1 MAEIWKDI
9 EGTNGNYQVS
19 NFGNVRSV
27 DRDIIYSNGKP
38 HYHKGRILKMS
49 LNHKGYLMVHFP
61 TDKGQQTIG
70 VHRLV
75 ALHFVDG
82 YAEGLQ
88 VNHKDE
94 NKLNNRADNLEWC
107 SPTYNVNYGT
117 NLQRKG
123 IAYKKGA
130 YTQRCKILAVYID
143 GVKLGEYNGYKEAS
157 EALGVSPEYISQIA
171 NGRPHKHYRV
181 EIKRPRSY
189 QVAQFFEGELVA
201 VYPSISSA
209 AKRVGADLHILSK
222 AAKEER
228 LFKGFTWRCI

>member
-1 MAEIWKDI
+1 MKKEEWKSAFGFY
-9 EGTNGNYQVS
+9 GTGEVS
-19 NFGNVRSV
+19 N
-27 DRDIIYSNGKP
+27 NGLFK
-38 HYHKGRILKMS
+38 Y
-49 LNHKGYLMVHFP
+49 LNFNRTGKEHLLIPRLNNKGYQMVCLS
-61 TDKGQQTIG
+61 KNG
-70 VHRLV
+70 VARNYTVHKLV
-75 ALHFVDG
+75 ALAFIPNPNNLP
-82 YAEGLQ
+82 E

-117 NLQRKG
+117 VLQRKG

-171 NGRPHKHYRV
+171 NGRPHKHYKV

>member
-1 MAEIWKDI
+1 MEEIWKDI
-9 EGTNGNYQVS
+9 EGFEGYYQVS
-19 NFGNVRSV
+19 NLGQVKSL
-27 DRDIIYSNGKP
+27 DREVIYSDGKV
-38 HYHKGRILKMS
+38 HHHKGRLIKPS
-49 LNHKGYLMVHFP
+49 TNQKGYLQIHLQRQD
-61 TDKGQQTIG
+61 DKLDIT

-123 IAYKKGA
+123 FAYKKGE
-130 YTQRCKILAVYID
+130 YTQRCKRLVVYVD
-143 GVKLGEYNGYKEAS
+143 DVKLGEYNGYKEAS
-157 EALGVSPEYISQIA
+157 EALGVSSVYVSQIA
-171 NGRPHKHYRV
+171 NGRPHKHFRV

-189 QVAQFFEGELVA
+189 QIAQFFEGELVA

-209 AKRVGADLHILSK
+209 AKRVGADFHILSK

>member
-1 MAEIWKDI
+1 MKEEIFREVPGYHGRYMVSNKGRVFS
-9 EGTNGNYQVS
+9 ELHNKMLSPGKSKGGYLFVNLVKSKNGNIRHWS
-19 NFGNVRSV
+19 
-27 DRDIIYSNGKP
+27 I
-38 HYHKGRILKMS
+38 
-49 LNHKGYLMVHFP
+49 
-61 TDKGQQTIG
+61 
-70 VHRLV
+70 HRLV
-75 ALHFVDG
+75 AEAFIPNPNNLP
-82 YAEGLQ
+82 E

-117 NLQRKG
+117 VLQRKG

-171 NGRPHKHYRV
+171 NGRPHKHYKV

>member
-1 MAEIWKDI
+1 MEEIWKDVKGF
-9 EGTNGNYQVS
+9 EGYYQVS
-19 NFGNVRSV
+19 NLGQVRSI
-27 DRDIIYSNGKP
+27 DRDVTYSNGVVT
-38 HYHKGRILKMS
+38 HHKGRLIKPS
-49 LNHKGYLMVHFP
+49 TNQKGYLQIHLQRQDDKLYITVH
-61 TDKGQQTIG
+61 K
-70 VHRLV
+70 LV
-75 ALHFVDG
+75 ALHFVEG

-123 IAYKKGA
+123 VAYKKGA
-130 YTQRCKILAVYID
+130 YTQRCKRLAVYID
-143 GVKLGEYNGYKEAS
+143 GVKLGEYNGYKEVS
-157 EALGVSPEYISQIA
+157 EALGISLEYASQIA

-189 QVAQFFEGELVA
+189 QIAQFFEGELVA

-209 AKRVGADLHILSK
+209 AKQVGADFHILSK

>member
-1 MAEIWKDI
+1 MKYKEK
-9 EGTNGNYQVS
+9 
-19 NFGNVRSV
+19 
-27 DRDIIYSNGKP
+27 II
-38 HYHKGRILKMS
+38 R
-49 LNHKGYLMVHFP
+49 LNNNKL
-61 TDKGQQTIG
+61 
-70 VHRLV
+70 
-75 ALHFVDG
+75 G
-82 YAEGLQ
+82 YATAGLSVCGTKVTFNIHHNVADAFLPNPNNYPY

-143 GVKLGEYNGYKEAS
+143 GVKLGEYNGCKEAS
-157 EALGVSPEYISQIA
+157 EALGVSPEYVSQIA